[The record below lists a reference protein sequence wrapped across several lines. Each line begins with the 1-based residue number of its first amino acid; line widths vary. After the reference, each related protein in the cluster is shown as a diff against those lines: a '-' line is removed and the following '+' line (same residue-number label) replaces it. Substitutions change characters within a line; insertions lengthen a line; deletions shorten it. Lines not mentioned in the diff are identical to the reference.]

1 MTKGYLD
8 SVKQNGLTLPRGP
21 VMLNPT
27 SLFMAFHKE
36 VIAREPEK
44 FKISCLQGIK
54 NIFPHSQKLNP
65 FWAGFGNRHTDVKS
79 YREVGI
85 DHERI
90 FVINHLGEL
99 KQQGKI
105 KNFTISYPE
114 LEERCDHFFPSLS
127 NTHRTAESSKIYS
140 ANSYWS
146 PDLPD
151 IDFDVEVP

>member
-1 MTKGYLD
+1 
-8 SVKQNGLTLPRGP
+8 
-21 VMLNPT
+21 MLNPT

-54 NIFPHSQKLNP
+54 NIFPNSESKNP
-65 FWAGFGNRHTDVKS
+65 FWAGFGNRATDVKS

-85 DHERI
+85 DHEHI

-114 LEERCDHFFPSLS
+114 LEERCDHFFPSDKGNAQPKS
-127 NTHRTAESSKIYS
+127 
-140 ANSYWS
+140 
-146 PDLPD
+146 
-151 IDFDVEVP
+151 

>member
-1 MTKGYLD
+1 MIKVNQDGIP
-8 SVKQNGLTLPRGP
+8 LPRGP

-27 SLFMAFHKE
+27 SLFAAFHKE
-36 VIAREPEK
+36 VIARKPEE

-54 NIFPHSQKLNP
+54 NIFPNSQKSNP
-65 FWAGFGNRHTDVKS
+65 FWAGFGNRLTDVKS
-79 YREVGI
+79 YRALSI
-85 DHERI
+85 DDRRI
-90 FVINHLGEL
+90 FIINHLGQL

-151 IDFDVEVP
+151 IDFDEVL